1 MTRSKRLATGLALV
15 TLLAGAAGEAAA
27 DATCQLPPN
36 LPVSLVIL
44 QTGAKVRELAASVRD
59 ASIVRRDANTVIF
72 DDGRVITADVS
83 AAGDHLNALGW
94 GDRRIHVAVSFP
106 RRRALP
112 RGSYG

>member
-1 MTRSKRLATGLALV
+1 MRRSALATALLLLGLTGAPGALRAEGV
-15 TLLAGAAGEAAA
+15 
-27 DATCQLPPN
+27 CRLPAN

-44 QTGAKVRELAASVRD
+44 QNGQKVRELAASVRD
-59 ASIVRRDANTVIF
+59 ARVVRRDANTVVF

-94 GDRRIHVAVSFP
+94 GDRRIDVAVSFP

>member
-1 MTRSKRLATGLALV
+1 MLRRPLASAIAALAWIASG
-15 TLLAGAAGEAAA
+15 AGPAAA
-27 DATCQLPPN
+27 DGSCRLPPN

-44 QTGAKVRELAASVRD
+44 QNGQKVRELAASVRD
-59 ASIVRRDANTVIF
+59 ARVVRRDANTVVF
-72 DDGRVITADVS
+72 DDGRVITSDVS

-94 GDRRIHVAVSFP
+94 GDRRIDVAVSFP